1 MAWTEIII
9 ALLGILGA
17 VDLLRLL
24 FVKEERKKKD
34 VENVTAEVAVAQ
46 HANELLSKQLDN
58 AHETI
63 KSRDETIRHKDE
75 IIEAKNRRIDEL
87 TSIITALFDD
97 MCVHKGCRLRKP
109 HQGQGAMW
117 YEEFKKDPTLGAD
130 YDSVETL
137 MKRNRIARIAGDRKA
152 EEDAAEK
159 ADG

>member
-9 ALLGILGA
+9 ALFGILGA
-17 VDLLRLL
+17 IDLLRLL

-34 VENVTAEVAVAQ
+34 VENATAEVAVAQ
-46 HANELLSKQLDN
+46 HANELLAKQLEN

-63 KSRDETIRHKDE
+63 LRLQAENARKDE
-75 IIEAKNRRIDEL
+75 IIEAKNKVIAKL
-87 TSIITALFDD
+87 HAIIMALFDD
-97 MCVHKGCRLRKP
+97 MCVHKGCRIRKP
-109 HQGQGAMW
+109 HPGKGEAW
-117 YEEFKKDPTLGAD
+117 YEKYRDDPTLGAD
-130 YDSVETL
+130 YDSIETL